1 MKLKRIF
8 IAALVVIIMLMG
20 CTLPTAASSMEIQK
34 TVARSDYCF
43 IGKYPNSTK
52 YGVFHKNQELAHFDL
67 GEELIFYGLGGIA
80 LGESSHRAY
89 AFFYVSSPKF
99 KVKIIDLGVENVQ
112 AVSNPSIYNGMMHS
126 IEEIYPK
133 LIGDTRLEWVK
144 AEPGVYKPG
153 FPTIHMPQ
161 GKTYYVIPQKKDW
174 LRLNC
179 LPDSESVWGW
189 GFDSISVTLF

>member
-8 IAALVVIIMLMG
+8 IATLVVIMLIG
-20 CTLPTAASSMEIQK
+20 CTLPTAASSMEIQE

-52 YGVFHKNQELAHFDL
+52 YGVFHKKQELAHFDL

-80 LGESSHRAY
+80 LGQSSHRAY

-126 IEEIYPK
+126 LEEIYPK
-133 LIGDTRLEWVK
+133 LIGDPRLEWVK
-144 AEPGVYKPG
+144 VEPGVYKPG
-153 FPTIHMPQ
+153 FPTVHMAD